1 MCGPGPVRHVVP
13 ALVDQ
18 DEGLADQWRVLVPKE
33 GPGEV
38 RVDVD
43 LGRGA
48 LEIHLPC
55 VRTRLLAGRPVI

>member
-1 MCGPGPVRHVVP
+1 
-13 ALVDQ
+13 
-18 DEGLADQWRVLVPKE
+18 
-33 GPGEV
+33 
-38 RVDVD
+38 VD